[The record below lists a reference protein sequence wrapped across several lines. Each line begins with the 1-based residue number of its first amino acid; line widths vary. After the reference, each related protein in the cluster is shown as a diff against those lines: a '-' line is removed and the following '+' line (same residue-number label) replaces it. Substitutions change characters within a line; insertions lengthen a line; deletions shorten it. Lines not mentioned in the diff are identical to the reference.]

1 MPLILP
7 VTPAASGRTTL
18 AQIEQ
23 ATAQRC
29 GPYRLE
35 NVTSTVG
42 SAQLQFNSLKSDI
55 ELGGIQDL
63 YVLRRNASI
72 ADDRQR
78 LIKTFTPLTGTVEV
92 DRGYVTPPNIG
103 EQVEFHHLDPA
114 RELRPAVLAG
124 LNRCF
129 FMDRVNITLNGAAAQ
144 RDLSAVAYWITSPR
158 QVYRAQMVAYNILT
172 QPRDITWTHI
182 FEQDGHIWL
191 GAAPDPLPY
200 GLLIHARRA
209 HSTWVNA
216 ADSTTGP
223 LYDTDTLSIDL
234 VYAVTAAHVEAWRI
248 ARPRLQAAAD
258 QKLTTSQAEAAV
270 EFTSQ
275 AKSFFRP
282 PKRRV
287 SLSAPYGY
295 ESGRRPLSLTS
306 G

>member
-7 VTPAASGRTTL
+7 LTPATTGRTSLT
-18 AQIEQ
+18 QIEQ

-29 GPYRLE
+29 GPYRIE
-35 NVTSTVG
+35 TVG
-42 SAQLQFNSLKSDI
+42 GATGSTQVQINSLMSDI
-55 ELGGIQDL
+55 ELGGIADL
-63 YVLRRNASI
+63 YVLRRNATV

-78 LIKTFTPLTGTVEV
+78 LIKTFTPLTGTIEV
-92 DRGYVTPPNIG
+92 DRAYNVPPLAG
-103 EQVEFHHLDPA
+103 EQVELHHLDPA

-144 RDLSAVAYWITSPR
+144 RDLSAAAYWITSPR

-172 QPRDITWTHI
+172 QPREITWTNV
-182 FEQDGHIWL
+182 FEKDGHIWL
-191 GAAPDPLPY
+191 SAAPDPLPY
-200 GLLIHARRA
+200 GLLVHARRA
-209 HSTWVNA
+209 HTTWVNG

-258 QKLTTSQAEAAV
+258 QKLTTSQQEAAL

-287 SLSAPYGY
+287 SLSEPYGY